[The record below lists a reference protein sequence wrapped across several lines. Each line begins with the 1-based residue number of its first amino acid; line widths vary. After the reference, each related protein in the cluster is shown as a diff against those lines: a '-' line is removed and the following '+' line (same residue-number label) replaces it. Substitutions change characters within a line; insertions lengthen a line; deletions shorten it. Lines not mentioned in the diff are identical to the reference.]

1 MGKGNNPLKPR
12 PLPPS
17 FFMQQRQRNGEY
29 WMNFVSTE
37 FIRKNANRIF
47 KDLATGAANVDYEYT
62 NFLNY
67 TFTYNLREAAAE
79 NAKYNYTSHLGICYS
94 PVPVDND
101 MLRIANDQWEKCQVY
116 NIIVYFMDCILN
128 DVSYNKGL
136 LCRYYLHELVANIR
150 YKRNIFNGNY
160 VTVTD
165 EDNNK
170 HCLNVERRIKNNDNG
185 IDQDYSGVKGFFAK
199 PNETHM

>member
-1 MGKGNNPLKPR
+1 
-12 PLPPS
+12 
-17 FFMQQRQRNGEY
+17 
-29 WMNFVSTE
+29 
-37 FIRKNANRIF
+37 
-47 KDLATGAANVDYEYT
+47 
-62 NFLNY
+62 
-67 TFTYNLREAAAE
+67 
-79 NAKYNYTSHLGICYS
+79 
-94 PVPVDND
+94 

-170 HCLNVERRIKNNDNG
+170 HRLNVERRIKNNDNG

-199 PNETHM
+199 SNETHM

>member
-62 NFLNY
+62 N
-67 TFTYNLREAAAE
+67 
-79 NAKYNYTSHLGICYS
+79 
-94 PVPVDND
+94 
-101 MLRIANDQWEKCQVY
+101 LRI
-116 NIIVYFMDCILN
+116 I
-128 DVSYNKGL
+128 
-136 LCRYYLHELVANIR
+136 
-150 YKRNIFNGNY
+150 
-160 VTVTD
+160 
-165 EDNNK
+165 
-170 HCLNVERRIKNNDNG
+170 
-185 IDQDYSGVKGFFAK
+185 
-199 PNETHM
+199 